1 MCHQQQQ
8 RLYPSLEEFS
18 PVSSSLE
25 GQGIPLPSAPRL
37 ELSDQSKNSSSLEGQ
52 GIPLPS
58 APCLEEFDDWTLD
71 ELDWWLQDQSE
82 EFSSSLEGQ
91 GIPLPSAPRLEF
103 SDQSTNSSSL
113 EGQGIPLPSAPC
125 LEEFD
130 DWTLDELDYWLQANN
145 KTVCPMTRVQ
155 YPSVKVQWPKPK
167 LGPLNKLKKF
177 FGIPQ
182 VRKSYSITKW

>member
-1 MCHQQQQ
+1 MHQSRKGSRSETMCHQQQQ

-58 APCLEEFDDWTLD
+58 APCLEK
-71 ELDWWLQDQSE
+71 
-82 EFSSSLEGQ
+82 
-91 GIPLPSAPRLEF
+91 
-103 SDQSTNSSSL
+103 
-113 EGQGIPLPSAPC
+113 
-125 LEEFD
+125 FD

-155 YPSVKVQWPKPK
+155 YPSVKVQRPKPK
-167 LGPLNKLKKF
+167 LGLLNKLKKF

-182 VRKSYSITKW
+182 VRKSYSITK

>member
-1 MCHQQQQ
+1 MHQSRKGSRSETMCHQQQQ

-18 PVSSSLE
+18 PV
-25 GQGIPLPSAPRL
+25 
-37 ELSDQSKNSSSLEGQ
+37 
-52 GIPLPS
+52 
-58 APCLEEFDDWTLD
+58 
-71 ELDWWLQDQSE
+71 
-82 EFSSSLEGQ
+82 SSSLEGQ

-155 YPSVKVQWPKPK
+155 YPSVKVQRPKPK
-167 LGPLNKLKKF
+167 LGLLNKLKKF

-182 VRKSYSITKW
+182 VRKSYSITK